1 MDHTAYQYLNPT
13 TSAPGLLS
21 GCSWAAS
28 DLLLKYLWAACGLL
42 LGCSRAAPGLDLCRA
57 ALGLSLAPEFLLGYS
72 EATSRVLL
80 DCFWSPLGFSCA
92 VLEVLYLCMLLY
104 VWFVSVTLLIQSLFR
119 AYPDKPFRIS
129 SG

>member
-1 MDHTAYQYLNPT
+1 MDHTAYQYLNPP
-13 TSAPGLLS
+13 TSAPELLS

-28 DLLLKYLWAACGLL
+28 DLLLRCLWAACELL
-42 LGCSRAAPGLDLCRA
+42 LGCSRAAPGLDICRA
-57 ALGLSLAPEFLLGYS
+57 AIGLSLAPEFILGCS

-92 VLEVLYLCMLLY
+92 VLEVLPMHIAVCLVRFGYMAY
-104 VWFVSVTLLIQSLFR
+104 SELIQSL
-119 AYPDKPFRIS
+119 